1 MALVSKTPTAS
12 VAIIT
17 AGSGVEGLQPAPI
30 PPSWILEGAPEAWNK
45 NLAESHDRT
54 CWKLFWE
61 CTSGRFNW
69 DYDIDETAF
78 IISGEAFI
86 TTGANGERRLGPGDM
101 VFFPAG
107 STCTWRVPARVTKF
121 AVMRR
126 PTPRPFA
133 FAVRAWGKITRK
145 LNGNRGLV
153 ATVWFAARFL
163 SRGVLET

>member
-1 MALVSKTPTAS
+1 MSLLSKTPITP

-17 AGSGVEGLQPAPI
+17 AESGVEGLKPAPI
-30 PPSWILEGAPEAWNK
+30 PPSWILEGAPEARNK
-45 NLAESHDRT
+45 NLAESHDRA

-69 DYDIDETAF
+69 HYDIDETAF

-86 TTGANGERRLGPGDM
+86 TMDATGERRLGPGDM
-101 VFFPAG
+101 AFFPAG
-107 STCTWRVPARVTKF
+107 NTCTWRVPVRVMKF

-133 FAVRAWGKITRK
+133 FAVRAWSKITRN
-145 LNGNRGLV
+145 LNGNGGFVV
-153 ATVWFAARFL
+153 AVWFAARLL
-163 SRGVLET
+163 SLGVLET